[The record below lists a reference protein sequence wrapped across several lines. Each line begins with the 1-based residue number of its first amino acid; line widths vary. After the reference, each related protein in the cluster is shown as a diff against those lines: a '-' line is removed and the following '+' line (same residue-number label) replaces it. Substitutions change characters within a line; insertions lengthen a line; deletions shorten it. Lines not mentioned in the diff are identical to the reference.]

1 MSGSNERVGY
11 MVVIHDSTSD
21 SYSFAIPDEADIPQV
36 VYSSL
41 EEAKTAVK
49 EASENFEEFLT
60 VAYGQAYPYDSVT
73 FDQQIKKASF
83 APYGWGIVHVEDG
96 STVRICMGL
105 LRITIH

>member
-1 MSGSNERVGY
+1 MSGSNEHVGY

-21 SYSFAIPDEADIPQV
+21 SYSFALPDETDVPQV
-36 VYSSL
+36 VYSSF

-49 EASENFEEFLT
+49 KASENFEEFIP

-73 FDQQIKKASF
+73 FDQQINKAPF
-83 APYGWGIVHVEDG
+83 APYGWGIVDLEDG
-96 STVRICMGL
+96 TTVRICMGL